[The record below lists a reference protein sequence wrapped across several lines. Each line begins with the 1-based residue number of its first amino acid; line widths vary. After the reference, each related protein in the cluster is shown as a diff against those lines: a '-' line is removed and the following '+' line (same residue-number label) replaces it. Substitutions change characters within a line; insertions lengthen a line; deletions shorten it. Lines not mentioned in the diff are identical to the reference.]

1 MAELKIKKTKFV
13 DIDLNFS
20 LHPISSDIGKRVDAN
35 AIATAI
41 KNLVLTNKYD
51 RPFHPEIA
59 SHVSELLF
67 ENFTSNTA
75 ITIERAIRYTI
86 QNFEPRAEIVYI
98 NIDADPDSNN
108 LTVELA
114 FNVIGITE
122 TITTR
127 FTLERTI

>member
-1 MAELKIKKTKFV
+1 MSEIKVRRTKFV

-35 AIATAI
+35 AVGNSI
-41 KNLVLTNKYD
+41 KNLVLTKIYD

-59 SHVSELLF
+59 SGVTELLF
-67 ENFTSNTA
+67 ENFNSDTSLMLQRT
-75 ITIERAIRYTI
+75 IRYTI
-86 QNFEPRAEIVYI
+86 ENFEPRAEVIYI
-98 NIDADPDSNN
+98 NIVENQDSND

-114 FNVIGITE
+114 FNVVGFID
-122 TITTR
+122 TIVTA